1 MLATGGGAVLRPE
14 NRALLRRSGVVFW
27 LDRPVA
33 DIERTLER
41 ANRPLLAGGGSLE
54 TLRRQRRRCTASVPT
69 TPSGRI
75 RRRRPQRSLP
85 PYGGNRYEISHHQ
98 RAESESAGQ
107 PGSQISTAPAPM
119 RPCAAG
125 CRTMPPPTAGRRTAS
140 RAITRGLSSTPFS
153 RRPGVYDGI
162 VINPAAYTHY
172 SYAIYDALRA
182 VDVPA
187 VEVHLSNIR
196 QREPFR
202 QISVTAPACRGQIV
216 GHGFDGYLEALVL
229 LAEGL

>member
-1 MLATGGGAVLRPE
+1 
-14 NRALLRRSGVVFW
+14 
-27 LDRPVA
+27 
-33 DIERTLER
+33 
-41 ANRPLLAGGGSLE
+41 
-54 TLRRQRRRCTASVPT
+54 
-69 TPSGRI
+69 
-75 RRRRPQRSLP
+75 
-85 PYGGNRYEISHHQ
+85 
-98 RAESESAGQ
+98 
-107 PGSQISTAPAPM
+107 
-119 RPCAAG
+119 
-125 CRTMPPPTAGRRTAS
+125 MPPSTAGRRTAS

-202 QISVTAPACRGQIV
+202 QVSVTAPACREQIV

>member
-1 MLATGGGAVLRPE
+1 MKFLVINGPNLNLLGLREPAIYGSRDFAALQDFI
-14 NRALLRRSGVVFW
+14 RAAAREAGVEVELFQSNH
-27 LDRPVA
+27 
-33 DIERTLER
+33 E
-41 ANRPLLAGGGSLE
+41 GSIVDKIQE
-54 TLRRQRRRCTASVPT
+54 A
-69 TPSGRI
+69 
-75 RRRRPQRSLP
+75 
-85 PYGGNRYEISHHQ
+85 YGK
-98 RAESESAGQ
+98 
-107 PGSQISTAPAPM
+107 
-119 RPCAAG
+119 
-125 CRTMPPPTAGRRTAS
+125 
-140 RAITRGLSSTPFS
+140 
-153 RRPGVYDGI
+153 VDGI

>member
-1 MLATGGGAVLRPE
+1 MPPGAGL
-14 NRALLRRSGVVFW
+14 
-27 LDRPVA
+27 
-33 DIERTLER
+33 
-41 ANRPLLAGGGSLE
+41 
-54 TLRRQRRRCTASVPT
+54 
-69 TPSGRI
+69 
-75 RRRRPQRSLP
+75 
-85 PYGGNRYEISHHQ
+85 
-98 RAESESAGQ
+98 
-107 PGSQISTAPAPM
+107 
-119 RPCAAG
+119 CAAHG
-125 CRTMPPPTAGRRTAS
+125 WEADCFQSNHEG
-140 RAITRGLSSTPFS
+140 AIIDAIQQAA
-153 RRPGVYDGI
+153 GVYDGI

>member
-1 MLATGGGAVLRPE
+1 MTDRRAFLSGLMLA
-14 NRALLRRSGVVFW
+14 
-27 LDRPVA
+27 PVA
-33 DIERTLER
+33 LVAPAIAAPVAVNTTAWNAALAAVVATHSAMDAYYNEHV
-41 ANRPLLAGGGSLE
+41 RPLNDAHDNGTGTYEALC
-54 TLRRQRRRCTASVPT
+54 RRVQD
-69 TPSGRI
+69 
-75 RRRRPQRSLP
+75 
-85 PYGGNRYEISHHQ
+85 Y
-98 RAESESAGQ
+98 
-107 PGSQISTAPAPM
+107 
-119 RPCAAG
+119 AAAHG
-125 CRTMPPPTAGRRTAS
+125 WEADCFQSNHEG
-140 RAITRGLSSTPFS
+140 AIIDAIQQAA
-153 RRPGVYDGI
+153 GVYDGI

>member
-54 TLRRQRRRCTASVPT
+54 TLRRQREALYRIWCRLRHPGGYGAGGGRGHCRHMEGTGMKFLIINGPNLNLLGSREPDIYGTGTYETLCRRV
-69 TPSGRI
+69 
-75 RRRRPQRSLP
+75 QD
-85 PYGGNRYEISHHQ
+85 Y
-98 RAESESAGQ
+98 
-107 PGSQISTAPAPM
+107 
-119 RPCAAG
+119 AAAHG
-125 CRTMPPPTAGRRTAS
+125 WEADCFQSNHEG
-140 RAITRGLSSTPFS
+140 AIIDAIQQAA
-153 RRPGVYDGI
+153 GVYDGI

-187 VEVHLSNIR
+187 VEVHLSDIR
-196 QREPFR
+196 QRESFR
-202 QISVTAPACRGQIV
+202 QISVTAPACRGQIM